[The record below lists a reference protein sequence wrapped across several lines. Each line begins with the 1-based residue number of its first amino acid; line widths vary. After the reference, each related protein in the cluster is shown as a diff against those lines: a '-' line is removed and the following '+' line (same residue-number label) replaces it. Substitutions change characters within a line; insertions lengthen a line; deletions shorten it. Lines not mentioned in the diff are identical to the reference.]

1 MINQQKLSAIFYALS
16 SIFVIFINKSLL
28 TQYHFPYFIFV
39 ATLQFIFTSIFLY
52 ILYLFK
58 KVDIPILKYDIFIEI
73 LPLSILFLG
82 NVVSGLGGTKS
93 LNLPMFTALR
103 RFSILMTMILESL
116 LVYHNI
122 PSYDIIISILLMIG
136 GAIVASLYDLT
147 YDTYGYI
154 LIFINNIFT
163 ALNGVYMK
171 KTTISGKVQHE
182 SYLVILLIFSY
193 IITKS
198 HPFPNTSLG
207 KIKGKVKKKLI
218 PDFFVG
224 WK

>member
-1 MINQQKLSAIFYALS
+1 MINQQKLSALFYGLS

-58 KVDIPILKYDIFIEI
+58 KIEIPILKYDIFIEI

-103 RFSILMTMILESL
+103 RFSILMTMILESF

-122 PSYDIIISILLMIG
+122 PSCDIIISILLMIS
-136 GAIVASLYDLT
+136 GAMIASIYDLT
-147 YDTYGYI
+147 YDTYGYT

-171 KTTISGKVQHE
+171 KTTISGKVT
-182 SYLVILLIFSY
+182 SY
-193 IITKS
+193 I
-198 HPFPNTSLG
+198 HHHCRC
-207 KIKGKVKKKLI
+207 
-218 PDFFVG
+218 
-224 WK
+224 

>member
-1 MINQQKLSAIFYALS
+1 MINQQKLSALFYGLS
-16 SIFVIFINKSLL
+16 SILVIFINKALL
-28 TQYHFPYFIFV
+28 TQYNFPYFIFV

-52 ILYLFK
+52 ILLLLK
-58 KVDIPILKYDIFIEI
+58 KIDIPLLKYDIFIEI
-73 LPLSILFLG
+73 IPCSLLFLG
-82 NVVSGLGGTKS
+82 NVISGLGGTKS

-136 GAIVASLYDLT
+136 GAIIASLYDLT

-171 KTTISGKVQHE
+171 KTTISGKVH
-182 SYLVILLIFSY
+182 S
-193 IITKS
+193 
-198 HPFPNTSLG
+198 
-207 KIKGKVKKKLI
+207 
-218 PDFFVG
+218 
-224 WK
+224 